1 MNAIKVDESED
12 TQLLARF
19 DEILDEILDE
29 SYPNYTEEVLCDVR
43 HRFAQLIAKGPI
55 DPSLISGLDEIVSY
69 PGNLVDSDIKILE
82 AILAYLKPSPKI

>member
-1 MNAIKVDESED
+1 MKAIKVDESED

-19 DEILDEILDE
+19 DEILDE
-29 SYPNYTEEVLCDVR
+29 SYPNYTEEVLRDVR
-43 HRFAQLIAKGPI
+43 YRFAQLIAKGPI